1 MAANRKGGGRGGV
14 AADGKEETERWDML
28 VSVWIRMGGRIRMAR
43 LSWFSKNQ
51 PICDRV
57 EVGKVHSCR
66 F

>member
-1 MAANRKGGGRGGV
+1 M
-14 AADGKEETERWDML
+14 AADGEEETERWDML

-57 EVGKVHSCR
+57 EVGKVHRCR